1 MSWPERPPSVHWS
14 ISSFIYD
21 PDSGDGQLL
30 VRLSRGIF
38 RIASGAMPKSGFRV
52 VTPVATIGILGTVFE
67 VRVGGEGATTV
78 SVFEGAVEVEPRLAG
93 GGGSGGGHGRRNGGG
108 NGNGNTHADL

>member
-14 ISSFIYD
+14 ISSLIYD
-21 PDSGDGQLL
+21 PGSGDGQLL

-52 VTPVATIGILGTVFE
+52 VTPVATIAILGTVFE
-67 VRVGGEGATTV
+67 VRVGGEG
-78 SVFEGAVEVEPRLAG
+78 SVEVEPRLAG
-93 GGGSGGGHGRRNGGG
+93 GGGHGR
-108 NGNGNTHADL
+108 GNGNTHADL